1 MKKIYYILGA
11 ALLIITVCMI
21 LLVFKG
27 VSLRSEPI
35 IKPSPV
41 DAKYENITYGVIRRM
56 FPHFQKTDYVVW
68 GINPSASS
76 EEETI
81 FELLQNEHAAQFGA
95 RPNVLRWNQQTTAD
109 EIKKCLKP
117 CWIEIEKE
125 KASQLTKNE
134 SLKSIQTVL
143 GSNYFSITFLEFER
157 GMPVPQVCEIEQR
170 LDFSCILPVAVREVR
185 KYLKQADTRYFF
197 TRAYNEIDY
206 FLFIEKKKN

>member
-1 MKKIYYILGA
+1 MKKVYYILGA
-11 ALLIITVCMI
+11 ALLIITICMI

-56 FPHFQKTDYVVW
+56 FPSFQKTDYVVW
-68 GINPSASS
+68 GINPSVSS

-81 FELLQNEHAAQFGA
+81 FELLQNEHLAQFSA
-95 RPNVLRWNQQTTAD
+95 RPQILRWTKQTSTE

-117 CWIEIEKE
+117 CWIEIQKE
-125 KASQLTKNE
+125 SASSLKSND
-134 SLKSIQTVL
+134 SLKSIQAVL

-157 GMPVPQVCEIEQR
+157 GMPVPQICETEQR
-170 LDFSCILPVAVREVR
+170 LDFNCILPVAVREVS
-185 KYLKQADTRYFF
+185 KYFKKADTRYFF

-206 FLFIEKKKN
+206 FLFIEKKK

>member
-1 MKKIYYILGA
+1 MKKVYYILGA

-41 DAKYENITYGVIRRM
+41 DAKYENITFGIIRRM
-56 FPHFQKTDYVVW
+56 FPSFQKTDYVVW
-68 GINPSASS
+68 GINSSNSS

-81 FELLQNEHAAQFGA
+81 FELLQNEHAAQFSFK
-95 RPNVLRWNQQTTAD
+95 PQVLHWTPRTSVD
-109 EIKKCLKP
+109 DLKKCVKP
-117 CWIEIEKE
+117 CWITMEKD
-125 KASQLTKNE
+125 KASSLQTNE

-143 GSNYFSITFLEFER
+143 GLNYFSITFLEFER
-157 GMPVPQVCEIEQR
+157 SMPVPTVCETEQR

-185 KYLKQADTRYFF
+185 KYFKQADTRYFF